1 LQEIVQSDFIVI
13 KELSLKTKTQSFVL
27 SAITALLVQSI
38 RLFVQQEQLH
48 SKEAAKQLQ
57 TVKFV
62 RKDSIVLKAVHHS
75 LSVQKAIIVL

>member
-1 LQEIVQSDFIVI
+1 LLEIVQSDFIVI
-13 KELSLKTKTQSFVL
+13 KELFLKTKTQSFAR
-27 SAITALLVQSI
+27 SATTALLVQSI

-57 TVKFV
+57 TVKFA
-62 RKDSIVLKAVHHS
+62 RRDSIALKAVHHS